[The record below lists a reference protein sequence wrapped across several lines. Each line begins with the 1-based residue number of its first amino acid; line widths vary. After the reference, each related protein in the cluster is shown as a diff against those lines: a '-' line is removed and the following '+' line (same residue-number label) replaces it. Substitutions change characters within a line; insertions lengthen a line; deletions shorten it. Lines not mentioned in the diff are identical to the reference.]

1 MGEANTDV
9 SKDNTEN
16 VVSERTVNQK
26 MDGCD

>member
-16 VVSERTVNQK
+16 VVSGRTVNQK